1 MTSISLPRA
10 VHLDLAQIQATP
22 YASANRGRNGAPKSA
37 VIGGVLRGRES
48 SQHEKYHQRGTVQ
61 EILGVKAFRSRG
73 TTLSATAQLVERG
86 WDEDEALTAVQMLLL
101 SCQVKG
107 VGIADNGGTNV
118 LLFLPEGAVTELA
131 DLADRHRTE
140 FAPFIAQAHAELAKA
155 AQKKTKAKTKDGDT
169 ETAPAEDDEP
179 EEDTNRTQILT
190 AQAKKITDKKGGFLT
205 KDDTLSLLRT
215 RNAVIA
221 AYGRMLAN
229 EPGSTVESAIQTAH
243 AFSTH
248 AITTQI
254 DSYTAVDDILK
265 ELGEA
270 SGAGHLGEQR
280 YNSTT
285 LYRYSTLNITKLI
298 GNLDGDHTTAR
309 DVAEAFLRSVVAHRN
324 AGKVSATAP
333 HTVPHLLYAAV
344 RTDRP
349 VNLAGAFEEPV
360 PATATGGYLTASATR
375 LDTHAGAH
383 HRFLGVKGIAG
394 HAHVTLADQEF
405 THLGDRADNFDEF
418 VTTTLAT
425 IDKAITG

>member
-10 VHLDLAQIQATP
+10 VHLDLTQIQATP
-22 YASANRGRNGAPKSA
+22 YASANRDRNGAPKSA
-37 VIGGVLRGRES
+37 VVGGALRGRES

-61 EILGVKAFRSRG
+61 EILGAKAFRSRG

-101 SCQVKG
+101 SSQVKG

-118 LLFLPEGAVTELA
+118 LLFLPEAAVTELA
-131 DLADRHRTE
+131 DLADRHRAE
-140 FAPFIAQAHAELAKA
+140 FAPFIAQAHADLAKA
-155 AQKKTKAKTKDGDT
+155 AQKKTKTKSGDAD
-169 ETAPAEDDEP
+169 TAPAEDDEAA
-179 EEDTNRTQILT
+179 EDTNRTQVLT
-190 AQAKKITDKKGGFLT
+190 AQAKKITDKKGGFLA
-205 KDDTLSLLRT
+205 KDDILSLLRT

-280 YNSTT
+280 YNSAT
-285 LYRYSTLNITKLI
+285 LFRYSTLNVTKLI
-298 GNLDGDHTTAR
+298 GNLDGDRATAR
-309 DVAEAFLRSVVAHRN
+309 DVVEAFLRSVVAHRN
-324 AGKVSATAP
+324 AGKASGTAP

-360 PATATGGYLTASATR
+360 PATATGGYLTASVTR

-394 HAHVTLADQEF
+394 HTHVTLADQEF
-405 THLGDRADNFDEF
+405 THLGNRAESFDEF
-418 VTTTLAT
+418 VTATLAT
-425 IDKAITG
+425 IEKAVAG